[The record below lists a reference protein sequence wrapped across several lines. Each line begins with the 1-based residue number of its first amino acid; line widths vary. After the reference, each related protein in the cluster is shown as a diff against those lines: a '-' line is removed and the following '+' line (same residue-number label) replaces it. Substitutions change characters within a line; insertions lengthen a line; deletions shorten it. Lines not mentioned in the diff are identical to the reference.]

1 MISFGVFLDHLSLLL
16 SSLSMSLRLYTIEV
30 GVGDVLADGFSALTC
45 LGDWFLCGL
54 SVINL
59 R

>member
-1 MISFGVFLDHLSLLL
+1 MISFGVFLNHLSLLL

-30 GVGDVLADGFSALTC
+30 RVGDILADGFSALTC
-45 LGDWFLCGL
+45 LGYWFFRGL